1 MSLDLATNGQQIKD
15 VYGAIVANDP
25 EFPWAIFGY
34 ATSPTASS
42 ATIKVAAIP
51 ESDTST
57 LADFL
62 DEFEDGKLQYGLVR
76 VPDPHS
82 KLPKIVY
89 VGWCPEG
96 VPDPR
101 AKGVFNPHLNALGNL
116 FHGYHVQVTA
126 RDRDDLTEDV
136 ILERLERAS
145 GAKYGAT
152 SSRKPGISSVIKTKP
167 NYTTQKS
174 GADEEDWGDAPAV
187 ETKPVSKPTP
197 VESSY
202 KPVKVDLAE
211 IRKKGGPSTFTS
223 EGRDADSDR
232 GIVGGSYK
240 PVGKID
246 IAAIRAQG
254 KGHKESYENT
264 PIKTDT
270 DKPKATPKPT
280 PKPAAKPAPVA
291 DDDEDEH
298 DNNNNN
304 NDDEDGEPL
313 SLKDRMKAFQ
323 KPSKSSTVGGSAAS
337 KKPPTTIG
345 GDDDEEEDETPKSVK
360 DRLNAFSGSG
370 SGRLTEMP
378 KPKIDKSA
386 IQSRFT
392 PAASRGTKP
401 LAPAGDFSSQYGL
414 KTSIVSGGSRDFASE
429 NGKTPGQI
437 WAEKHGKTPQPDV
450 SVPSS
455 TSNVSSASDKFSKL
469 SVNDDDDEDE
479 KKKTPAS
486 FGGDDDDEDDDEPHA
501 SVSALRGAFNKPA
514 VHDEPKKATP
524 APASRTVPPPPPS
537 ASRVNDDDD
546 EDEDDAP
553 PPPARTVPPPP
564 PSASRPPADED
575 EDDEEEHNSFSK
587 GASALQAAF
596 SAGAGTGGPPPP
608 PPARGAAKDED
619 EDDAPPPMPA
629 RHAAPPADDD
639 VPPPMPARHGAANDA
654 PPPMPARHAA
664 EPAAPALPSRGGASA
679 AAATPAAVISS
690 KPSATVEYDYTK
702 DEEGEID
709 LVEDETVTDIEFLD
723 ENWWSG
729 TNSKG
734 ESGLFPSNYVKLKD
748 GAVPT
753 IPDPAAAA
761 GAAPP
766 SGAGT
771 GPSAIALYD
780 YDAAEDNELSFEAD
794 DIITDIEFVDE
805 DWWTGSLNGKRN
817 LFPSNFVELQE

>member
-62 DEFEDGKLQYGLVR
+62 EEFEDGKLQYGLVR

-152 SSRKPGISSVIKTKP
+152 STRKPGISSVIKTKP

-187 ETKPVSKPTP
+187 ETKPIAKPTP

-211 IRKKGGPSTFTS
+211 IRKQGGPSTFTS
-223 EGRDADSDR
+223 EGRNTDSDR

-254 KGHKESYENT
+254 KGHKESFENT
-264 PIKTDT
+264 PIKTDLEKP
-270 DKPKATPKPT
+270 KPKATPKPT
-280 PKPAAKPAPVA
+280 PKPAPVV
-291 DDDEDEH
+291 DDEE
-298 DNNNNN
+298 DNKNE
-304 NDDEDGEPL
+304 DEDGEPL

-323 KPSKSSTVGGSAAS
+323 KPSKSSSGPTPS

-370 SGRLTEMP
+370 RLTEMP
-378 KPKIDKSA
+378 KPKVDKSA
-386 IQSRFT
+386 VQSRFT

-401 LAPAGDFSSQYGL
+401 LAPAGDLPSQYGL

-450 SVPSS
+450 AVPSS

-469 SVNDDDDEDE
+469 SVKDDDEEDV
-479 KKKTPAS
+479 KKTPAS
-486 FGGDDDDEDDDEPHA
+486 FGDDDDEEEEAHA

-514 VHDEPKKATP
+514 VHDEPKKST
-524 APASRTVPPPPPS
+524 PASRAVPPPPS
-537 ASRVNDDDD
+537 ASRGNDDD

-553 PPPARTVPPPP
+553 ASVSALRGAFNKPAAAEDVPPPP
-564 PSASRPPADED
+564 VARTDED
-575 EDDEEEHNSFSK
+575 EDEDHNNFSK

-608 PPARGAAKDED
+608 PARGAAKD
-619 EDDAPPPMPA
+619 A
-629 RHAAPPADDD
+629 DD
-639 VPPPMPARHGAANDA
+639 VPPPMPARHAAEDV
-654 PPPMPARHAA
+654 PPPMPARNAA
-664 EPAAPALPSRGGASA
+664 LDAPPPPMPSRPVADEPPAPALPSRGGPA
-679 AAATPAAVISS
+679 ADATPGAAVSS

-734 ESGLFPSNYVKLKD
+734 ETGLFPSNYVKLKD

-761 GAAPP
+761 GAATALGP
-766 SGAGT
+766 GT

-794 DIITDIEFVDE
+794 DIITDIEFIDD

-817 LFPSNFVELQE
+817 LFPSNFVELQD

>member
-34 ATSPTASS
+34 ATAPTAPS

-51 ESDTST
+51 ESDSST

-101 AKGVFNPHLNALGNL
+101 AKGVFNPHLNSLGNL

-126 RDRDDLTEDV
+126 RDRDDLSEDA

-145 GAKYGAT
+145 GAKYGAA
-152 SSRKPGISSVIKTKP
+152 SSRKTNISAAVKTKP
-167 NYTTQKS
+167 AYTTQKS

-187 ETKPVSKPTP
+187 VEKPISKPAKSEP
-197 VESSY
+197 AY

-211 IRKKGGPSTFTS
+211 IRKQGGPSTFTS
-223 EGRDADSDR
+223 KGREEDAEH

-254 KGHKESYENT
+254 KGHKESYEST
-264 PIKTDT
+264 PITTEKK
-270 DKPKATPKPT
+270 DKPAPT
-280 PKPAAKPAPVA
+280 PKAAPKAAPKPVSHE
-291 DDDEDEH
+291 DDEGD
-298 DNNNNN
+298 
-304 NDDEDGEPL
+304 NDDEDGEPK

-323 KPSKSSTVGGSAAS
+323 KPSKSSGGGASAVAS
-337 KKPPTTIG
+337 SSNG
-345 GDDDEEEDETPKSVK
+345 GNDDNEEEQEAKSVK
-360 DRLNAFSGSG
+360 DRLNAFSG

-386 IQSRFT
+386 VQSRFT
-392 PAASRGTKP
+392 PQASSRGTKP
-401 LAPAGDFSSQYGL
+401 LAPAGSDFSSQYGL

-437 WAEKHGKTPQPDV
+437 WAEKHGKTPQSDV

-455 TSNVSSASDKFSKL
+455 TSGASSAADKFSKL
-469 SVNDDDDEDE
+469 SVNDNDDEPSSFGKDDDE
-479 KKKTPAS
+479 
-486 FGGDDDDEDDDEPHA
+486 DDEPHA

-514 VHDEPKKATP
+514 EKEEPKKAPAPASRSVPPPPASASRDDEDDEEDEAPASVSALRSAFNKPAVKDEEPKAP

-537 ASRVNDDDD
+537 ASRPADDD
-546 EDEDDAP
+546 EDED
-553 PPPARTVPPPP
+553 
-564 PSASRPPADED
+564 ED
-575 EDDEEEHNSFSK
+575 EHNNFAK

-596 SAGAGTGGPPPP
+596 SSGAGAGGPPPP
-608 PPARGAAKDED
+608 PPARGAAND
-619 EDDAPPPMPA
+619 DDAPPPMPA
-629 RHAAPPADDD
+629 RHAAHDDD
-639 VPPPMPARHGAANDA
+639 DA
-654 PPPMPARHAA
+654 PPPMPARHAISNA
-664 EPAAPALPSRGGASA
+664 PPPMPSRPVDDEPPAPALPSRGGPA
-679 AAATPAAVISS
+679 AAATPAAAIAS
-690 KPSATVEYDYTK
+690 KPSAVVEYDYTK

-709 LVEDETVTDIEFLD
+709 LAEDETVTDIEFLD

-729 TNSKG
+729 TNSHG
-734 ESGLFPSNYVKLKD
+734 ETGLFPSNYVKLKD

-761 GAAPP
+761 GAAAPAA
-766 SGAGT
+766 SGT

-780 YDAAEDNELSFEAD
+780 YDAAEDNELSFAAD

>member
-51 ESDTST
+51 ESDSST

-126 RDRDDLTEDV
+126 RDKDDLTEDV

-152 SSRKPGISSVIKTKP
+152 SSRKPGIASAIKTKP
-167 NYTTQKS
+167 AYTQQTS
-174 GADEEDWGDAPAV
+174 GADEADWDDAP
-187 ETKPVSKPTP
+187 KPKPAAKP
-197 VESSY
+197 AQAAHHDSAY

-211 IRKKGGPSTFTS
+211 IRKQGGPSTFTS
-223 EGRDADSDR
+223 EGRGDDSDR

-264 PIKTDT
+264 PIKTDVN
-270 DKPKATPKPT
+270 KPKAVEKPVEKPKPKSIEREEPEPT
-280 PKPAAKPAPVA
+280 Q
-291 DDDEDEH
+291 DE
-298 DNNNNN
+298 
-304 NDDEDGEPL
+304 DEDGEPL

-323 KPSKSSTVGGSAAS
+323 KPSKSSSSSTPSA
-337 KKPPTTIG
+337 KPKATIG
-345 GDDDEEEDETPKSVK
+345 GDDDEDEDDEPKSVK
-360 DRLNAFSGSG
+360 DRMNAFSS

-386 IQSRFT
+386 VQSRFT
-392 PAASRGTKP
+392 PSASRGTKP
-401 LAPAGDFSSQYGL
+401 LAPAGDLSSQYGL

-437 WAEKHGKTPQPDV
+437 WAEKHGKTPQSDV
-450 SVPSS
+450 SVPKSTTSS
-455 TSNVSSASDKFSKL
+455 TADKFSKL
-469 SVNDDDDEDE
+469 SV
-479 KKKTPAS
+479 
-486 FGGDDDDEDDDEPHA
+486 DDEDDEPKQTKTSFGDDDEEEDEHT

-514 VHDEPKKATP
+514 VHDEPKKP
-524 APASRTVPPPPPS
+524 AAAARSI
-537 ASRVNDDDD
+537 
-546 EDEDDAP
+546 P
-553 PPPARTVPPPP
+553 PPPARHDDEDEEEDDAPASVSALRGAFNKPAAKEDVPPPP
-564 PSASRPPADED
+564 SRSIPPPPARAVVEDDD
-575 EDDEEEHNSFSK
+575 EDDEEEHNNFSK

-596 SAGAGTGGPPPP
+596 SAGATGGPPP

-629 RHAAPPADDD
+629 RHTEDA
-639 VPPPMPARHGAANDA
+639 PPPMPARHGASALDA
-654 PPPMPARHAA
+654 PPPPMPSRPIDNEPPAPSLPARG
-664 EPAAPALPSRGGASA
+664 PAAAIV
-679 AAATPAAVISS
+679 TPAAVISG

-709 LVEDETVTDIEFLD
+709 LVEDETVTEIEFLD

-761 GAAPP
+761 AP
-766 SGAGT
+766 AGLADGN

-780 YDAAEDNELSFEAD
+780 YDAAEDNELSFAAD

>member
-15 VYGAIVANDP
+15 VYGAIVSNDP

-62 DEFEDGKLQYGLVR
+62 DEFEEGKLQYGLVR

-101 AKGVFNPHLNALGNL
+101 AKGVFNPHLHALGNL

-152 SSRKPGISSVIKTKP
+152 SSRKPGISSAIKTKP
-167 NYTTQKS
+167 TYTTQKS

-254 KGHKESYENT
+254 KGHKESFENT
-264 PIKTDT
+264 PIKTDL
-270 DKPKATPKPT
+270 DKPKPKATPKPT
-280 PKPAAKPAPVA
+280 SKPAPVA
-291 DDDEDEH
+291 DVEDED
-298 DNNNNN
+298 NQNG
-304 NDDEDGEPL
+304 DEDGEPM

-323 KPSKSSTVGGSAAS
+323 KPSKSSSTPTPS

-345 GDDDEEEDETPKSVK
+345 GDDDDEEDETPKSVK
-360 DRLNAFSGSG
+360 DRLNAFSG

-401 LAPAGDFSSQYGL
+401 LAPAGDLSSQYGL

-450 SVPSS
+450 AVPSS

-469 SVNDDDDEDE
+469 SVNDDDEED
-479 KKKTPAS
+479 KKTPAS
-486 FGGDDDDEDDDEPHA
+486 FGGDDDEDDEPHA

-514 VHDEPKKATP
+514 VHDEPKKSTP
-524 APASRTVPPPPPS
+524 APASRTIPPPPPS

-546 EDEDDAP
+546 DEDEDDAPAVSVSALRGAFNKPAAADEDDAP

-575 EDDEEEHNSFSK
+575 DDDEDEHNSFSK

-608 PPARGAAKDED
+608 PARGAAKDEE

-629 RHAAPPADDD
+629 RHAPPPANDD
-639 VPPPMPARHGAANDA
+639 DA
-654 PPPMPARHAA
+654 PPPMPARHVANDAPPPPMPSRPAA
-664 EPAAPALPSRGGASA
+664 DEPPAPALPSRGGA
-679 AAATPAAVISS
+679 AAATPAAVVSS

-709 LVEDETVTDIEFLD
+709 LVEDEIVTDIEFLD

-734 ESGLFPSNYVKLKD
+734 ESGLFPSNYVRLKD

-753 IPDPAAAA
+753 IPDPAAGCRALLPA
-761 GAAPP
+761 LLPELALAPLP
-766 SGAGT
+766 SPCT
-771 GPSAIALYD
+771 TTTLLRTM
-780 YDAAEDNELSFEAD
+780 N
-794 DIITDIEFVDE
+794 
-805 DWWTGSLNGKRN
+805 
-817 LFPSNFVELQE
+817 